1 MSKGRPAYAA
11 IVTGSVPACRLW
23 SCATAVTDHER
34 FTTLAEF
41 KGVALD
47 STGKRNS
54 TLVVPI
60 SVAAGL
66 DKKVNL
72 VLFALGKL
80 RGAFPMGALIPC
92 PGITMALL
100 KFFLLARN
108 RNRALIQTKE

>member
-47 STGKRNS
+47 STGKRDS

-80 RGAFPMGALIPC
+80 RGAFPMGALISVPRHNHGSFEVSSSFSL
-92 PGITMALL
+92 PEIGTMP
-100 KFFLLARN
+100 
-108 RNRALIQTKE
+108 

>member
-1 MSKGRPAYAA
+1 M
-11 IVTGSVPACRLW
+11 
-23 SCATAVTDHER
+23 TDHER

-80 RGAFPMGALIPC
+80 RGAFPMGALTSVPRRNH
-92 PGITMALL
+92 GS
-100 KFFLLARN
+100 FEVSSLARN

>member
-72 VLFALGKL
+72 VLFALGNF
-80 RGAFPMGALIPC
+80 RGIFPMGALISC
-92 PGITMALL
+92 PGITMVLL
-100 KFFLLARN
+100 QFLLLPEIGT
-108 RNRALIQTKE
+108 AL